1 MRVLELAKRNFKEI
15 LRDRILM
22 AFLIGMP
29 VIFMLIFGFAFR
41 DVGTEPLTIG
51 IVDQDQTRTSEQF
64 VGALSQISALNV
76 PNNYVEEDVAR
87 EALRLG
93 DLNGVLVIPNGFG
106 SEVQTGAQTQLNLLY
121 DQSELMM
128 KERFVGIITS
138 AAIAFT
144 GTTIPVSVEATGIQ
158 AADIGYMNILGPG
171 MTVFGLMILIPTA
184 AASIARDKEL
194 EVMPRLLTTPLRP
207 WQFIAGYSLPY
218 IPMLIIQ
225 IALYLGIAYALGLR
239 ILGNFGLVLMV
250 LFVLGLSCLGIGMIV
265 GSFIKRPVQAQVSW
279 IIIVPMAMLSGAWF
293 STEGMHSVMRG
304 IAKAFPPTYA
314 ISAAQDVISRGLGFG
329 AIATDFYI
337 LLGFAIGLFAIGAIL
352 FRRTMKI

>member
-15 LRDRILM
+15 VRERILM

-51 IVDQDQTRTSEQF
+51 IVDQDQTRTSERF
-64 VGALSQISALNV
+64 VEALSQISALNV
-76 PNNYVEEDVAR
+76 SNYGEEDVAR

-93 DLNGVLVIPNGFG
+93 DLNGVLVIPKEFG
-106 SEVQTGAQTQLNLLY
+106 SQVQTGAQLNLLY

-144 GTTIPVSVEATGIQ
+144 GTIIPVSVEATGIQ

-171 MTVFGLMILIPTA
+171 MTVFGLLILIPTTA
-184 AASIARDKEL
+184 ALIASDKEMG
-194 EVMPRLLTTPLRP
+194 VMPRLLTTPLKP
-207 WQFIAGYSLPY
+207 WQFIAGYSLPF
-218 IPMLIIQ
+218 IPVLIIQ
-225 IALYLGIAYALGLR
+225 IALYLGIAYALGLKFLGSFVLAFLIMF
-239 ILGNFGLVLMV
+239 ILGLC
-250 LFVLGLSCLGIGMIV
+250 SLGIGMIV
-265 GSFIKRPVQAQVSW
+265 GSFIKRPFQAQISW

-293 STEGMHSVMRG
+293 STEGMHPVMQG

-337 LLGFAIGLFAIGAIL
+337 LIGFTIGLFAIGAIL

>member
-51 IVDQDQTRTSEQF
+51 IVDQDQTPISQQF
-64 VGALSQISALNV
+64 VGALNQISALNV
-76 PNNYVEEDVAR
+76 SNYGEKDVAR

-106 SEVQTGAQTQLNLLY
+106 SEVQTGAQTQLALLY

-128 KERFVGIITS
+128 KERFVSIITS
-138 AAIAFT
+138 AAIAFA
-144 GTTIPVSVEATGIQ
+144 GTTIPVSVEAKGIQ

-225 IALYLGIAYALGLR
+225 IVLYLGIAYALGLR

-250 LFVLGLSCLGIGMIV
+250 LFVLGLSCLAIGMIW
-265 GSFIKRPVQAQVSW
+265 GSIIKRESQAHVSW
-279 IIIVPMAMLSGAWF
+279 IIIVPMALLSGAWF
-293 STEGMHSVMRG
+293 ETGGMPSVMQG
-304 IAKAFPPTYA
+304 ISKAFPATYA

-329 AIATDFYI
+329 AIANDFYI
-337 LLGFAIGLFAIGAIL
+337 LLGFAVGLFAIGAIL
-352 FRRTMKI
+352 FRRTMKA

>member
-15 LRDRILM
+15 VRERILM

-29 VIFMLIFGFAFR
+29 VVFMLIFGFAFR

-51 IVDQDQTRTSEQF
+51 ILDQDQTPISQQF

-76 PNNYVEEDVAR
+76 SNYGEEDVAR

-106 SEVQTGAQTQLNLLY
+106 SEVQTGAQTQLDLLY

-128 KERFVGIITS
+128 KERVVGIITS

-171 MTVFGLMILIPTA
+171 MTVFGLLILIPTA
-184 AASIARDKEL
+184 AALIASDKEMG
-194 EVMPRLLTTPLRP
+194 VMPRLLTTPLKP
-207 WQFIAGYSLPY
+207 WQFIAGYSLPF
-218 IPMLIIQ
+218 IPVLIIQ

-239 ILGNFGLVLMV
+239 FLGSFVLASLIM
-250 LFVLGLSCLGIGMIV
+250 FILGLSCLGIGMIV

-279 IIIVPMAMLSGAWF
+279 LVIVPMAMLSGAWF
-293 STEGMHSVMRG
+293 STEGMHPVMQG

-337 LLGFAIGLFAIGAIL
+337 LIGFTIGLFAIGAIL